1 MFKLIEKEKSVKEII
16 DELIIKDEEKE
27 KQINQILNSINL
39 IEKKLNEK

>member
-1 MFKLIEKEKSVKEII
+1 MFKLIEKEKSVKEIV

-39 IEKKLNEK
+39 IEKKLD